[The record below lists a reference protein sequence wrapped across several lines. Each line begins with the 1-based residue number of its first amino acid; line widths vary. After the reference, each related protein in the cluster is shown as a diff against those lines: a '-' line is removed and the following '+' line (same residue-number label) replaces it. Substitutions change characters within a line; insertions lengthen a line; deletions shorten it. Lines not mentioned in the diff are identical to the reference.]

1 MNRKIILVTVGVL
14 FGLVSCREFP
24 NPFAGEKMLAEVG
37 DATLYE
43 RDVVSIYT
51 PEMTA
56 EDSAKILKS
65 YVDQWVK
72 MQLKIQKAE
81 QMFHSSQED
90 IDRMVEE
97 YRNSLLIHK
106 LDQYCVDRQL
116 DTSFTDE
123 QVKEYYEKN
132 KQTFILDKTVLKAR
146 IVRVPKNYRQSAK
159 LKELMLSSREQ
170 DYQDMVE
177 LCAKNGLELVEL
189 NQWTEM
195 PALLALLPVSRNTN
209 YDYVLTEGKIH
220 EFSNQDAKFF
230 VRTLACRKAGDYA
243 PWESVKD
250 VIRRMVFNARR
261 QEIIRRYEDSLYRE
275 ASADKDIVV
284 RLK

>member
-1 MNRKIILVTVGVL
+1 MAVVL
-14 FGLVSCREFP
+14 CGLVSCRPFS
-24 NPFAGEKMLAEVG
+24 NPFAGERVLAKVG

-43 RDVVSIYT
+43 PDVVSIYT
-51 PEMTA
+51 PDMTS

-65 YVDQWVK
+65 YVDQWIK
-72 MQLKIQKAE
+72 TQLKIQKAE

-90 IDRMVEE
+90 IDKMVEE

-106 LDQYCVDRQL
+106 LDQYCVDHQL
-116 DTSFTDE
+116 DTLFTDE

-146 IVRVPKNYRQSAK
+146 MVRVPKNYRQSNK
-159 LKELMLSSREQ
+159 LKELMLSSRDQ
-170 DYQDMVE
+170 DYQDFVV
-177 LCAKNGLELVEL
+177 LCAKNGFEMVEL
-189 NQWTEM
+189 SQWTEM

-220 EFSNQDAKFF
+220 EFSNQDSKFF

-243 PWESVKD
+243 PLESVKD

-275 ASADKDIVV
+275 AAADKDIVV
-284 RLK
+284 HLK

>member
-1 MNRKIILVTVGVL
+1 MNRKVSLVICGL
-14 FGLVSCREFP
+14 LLALVSCRQFS
-24 NPFAGEKMLAEVG
+24 NPFAGEKVLAEAG
-37 DATLYE
+37 NATLYE

-51 PEMTA
+51 PEMSS

-72 MQLKIQKAE
+72 MQLKIQEAE
-81 QMFHSSQED
+81 QMFHSSQDD
-90 IDRMVEE
+90 IDKMVEE

-116 DTSFTDE
+116 DTLFTDE
-123 QVKEYYEKN
+123 QVKDYYEKN
-132 KQTFILDKTVLKAR
+132 KKTFILDKTVLKAR
-146 IVRVPKNYRQSAK
+146 MVRVPKTYRQSAK
-159 LKELMLSSREQ
+159 LKELMLSSRDQ
-170 DYQDMVE
+170 DYQDFVE
-177 LCAKNGLELVEL
+177 LCAKNGFELVEL

-220 EFSNQDAKFF
+220 EFSNQDSKFF
-230 VRTLACRKAGDYA
+230 VRTLGSRQAGDYA
-243 PWESVKD
+243 PLESVTD

-261 QEIIRRYEDSLYRE
+261 QEIIRRHEDSLYRE

-284 RLK
+284 NIN